1 MKAAMIISGVL
12 VTIVFADRI
21 ELVEDLSICG
31 VGGGGLRGVERQEA
45 VFVVG
50 LEINPSGVLTSEATS
65 VCCLKL
71 R

>member
-1 MKAAMIISGVL
+1 MKATMIISGDL
-12 VTIVFADRI
+12 VAIVFADRI
-21 ELVEDLSICG
+21 EDVADSICG
-31 VGGGGLRGVERQEA
+31 VGGGELRGRRKTRGFV
-45 VFVVG
+45 VVG